1 MLEQIADKV
10 IESVLDNIEGEMEHY
25 MFMSGKYNET
35 DNEYMSDKSKI
46 LKIVCRKLI
55 NK

>member
-1 MLEQIADKV
+1 MLETISDKV
-10 IESVLDNIEGEMEHY
+10 VESVLDNIEGEIEHY
-25 MFMSGKYNET
+25 MFMSGKYDET